1 MKKKILKK
9 RIRFLEEQIR
19 VYYMAN
25 YRAKQQIAGIGG
37 IGVCGV
43 SVMEGN
49 EEVMS
54 VNSVEGLKDV
64 INSLPLNDC
73 GV

>member
-1 MKKKILKK
+1 MKKKTLKK
-9 RIRFLEEQIR
+9 RIMFLEEQIR

-25 YRAKQQIAGIGG
+25 YRAKQQIAGIVG
-37 IGVCGV
+37 IGICAV
-43 SVMEGN
+43 SCMEGN
-49 EEVMS
+49 EEMPQVDD
-54 VNSVEGLKDV
+54 VEGLKFI